1 MIYGLTVNNEIKK
14 TVITTKDSPMS
25 QIYHIELKSSVSER
39 LDLSDEVVHKLN
51 LTPILDQE
59 SMLNILKSI
68 LISDGYEEVKS
79 NPQQLTKLNERQEQV
94 TFDLEKL
101 EVKVALSESKTLS
114 ASVSVRESYDTDFDT
129 NTNAQARAQKKLEK
143 EKDIAKAKLKSELG
157 LKQKE
162 MTQKL
167 NENLALQQREFNQLR
182 QQVYAESIKQ
192 KAGQMGE
199 VMEVNE
205 STVDG
210 QYELVIKVE
219 C

>member
-1 MIYGLTVNNEIKK
+1 MYGLAKNNETNK
-14 TVITTKDSPMS
+14 TVIITKDSPMS

-39 LDLSDEVVHKLN
+39 LDLSDEVTHKLN

-59 SMLNILKSI
+59 SMLTILKSV
-68 LISDGYEEVKS
+68 LVANGFQESKT
-79 NPQQLTKLNERQEQV
+79 NPQQLTKLNGRQEQV

-101 EVKVALSESKTLS
+101 EVKVALSESKTLN

-129 NTNAQARAQKKLEK
+129 NSDARARAQQNLKKEEDL
-143 EKDIAKAKLKSELG
+143 AKSKLKSELG

-162 MTQKL
+162 LTQKL
-167 NENLALQQREFNQLR
+167 NDNLALQQREFNQIM

-199 VMEVNE
+199 VMEINE

>member
-1 MIYGLTVNNEIKK
+1 
-14 TVITTKDSPMS
+14 MS
-25 QIYHIELKSSVSER
+25 QIYHVELKSSVSER
-39 LDLSDEVVHKLN
+39 LDLSDEVIHKIN

-59 SMLNILKSI
+59 SMLAILKSV
-68 LISDGYEEVKS
+68 LISDGFQESKT

-101 EVKVALSESKTLS
+101 EIKVALSESKTLS

-129 NTNAQARAQKKLEK
+129 NSKARSRAQQNLAKEEELAKSRLKTELSLKQKKL
-143 EKDIAKAKLKSELG
+143 
-157 LKQKE
+157 
-162 MTQKL
+162 TQKL
-167 NENLALQQREFNQLR
+167 NDNIALQQREFNQLM

-205 STVDG
+205 STIDG